1 MRQPNDRS
9 QFKRTAWKKVVDII
23 PSNFFQTRILS
34 DDKYAVAQRKVLI
47 RIVGNRRIQ
56 RSASDRGACR
66 SRDDPPNMLLIAVPH
81 LDPKGQV
88 AWNVMQVRIG

>member
-9 QFKRTAWKKVVDII
+9 QFKRMAWKKVVDII

-47 RIVGNRRIQ
+47 R
-56 RSASDRGACR
+56 
-66 SRDDPPNMLLIAVPH
+66 
-81 LDPKGQV
+81 
-88 AWNVMQVRIG
+88 